1 LSFRSLFALFSS
13 DLAIDLG
20 TANTCVYARG
30 RGVVVNEP
38 SIVAINKISGRI
50 EAVGREAKEMLGRT
64 PGNIVAIKPMKD
76 GVIADFEVTEKML
89 AHFIKKAHNRTMWV
103 RPRIVIGVPSEITQV
118 EKRAVKD
125 SAYRAK
131 ASEVYLVE
139 EAMAAAI
146 GAGMPIEEA
155 SGNMV
160 VDIGGGTTDI
170 AVISLAGIVYSKAIR
185 VAGNEMDEAIIQ
197 YIKKTYNL
205 LIGERVDEFDLAR
218 LDPNNLPE
226 GWDEAQPSHPELLE
240 ELATYFRENA
250 YSLNKLF
257 KVIANSSAYQ
267 LSARFP
273 EGKWTDA
280 YTKYYARKYVRMLS
294 AEEVHDAITVATGIP
309 GKVPDGGEAVPMAMQ
324 ASLARLKGDLKS
336 FMQAFG
342 HSNRTTVARP
352 PIASPLQ
359 PIMMMQSP
367 VVVDRV
373 VAKEGSRVQE
383 ALVKHSDG
391 EVVDELFTAALGREP
406 SPSEKDVALTALAKD
421 RVEGAQNL
429 QWALM
434 NTAEFLY
441 NF

>member
-1 LSFRSLFALFSS
+1 MMGF
-13 DLAIDLG
+13 
-20 TANTCVYARG
+20 
-30 RGVVVNEP
+30 
-38 SIVAINKISGRI
+38 
-50 EAVGREAKEMLGRT
+50 
-64 PGNIVAIKPMKD
+64 
-76 GVIADFEVTEKML
+76 
-89 AHFIKKAHNRTMWV
+89 
-103 RPRIVIGVPSEITQV
+103 
-118 EKRAVKD
+118 
-125 SAYRAK
+125 
-131 ASEVYLVE
+131 
-139 EAMAAAI
+139 
-146 GAGMPIEEA
+146 
-155 SGNMV
+155 
-160 VDIGGGTTDI
+160 
-170 AVISLAGIVYSKAIR
+170 GIV
-185 VAGNEMDEAIIQ
+185 EP
-197 YIKKTYNL
+197 
-205 LIGERVDEFDLAR
+205 VDEFDLAR

-240 ELATYFRENA
+240 ELATYFRDNG

-429 QWALM
+429 QWALL